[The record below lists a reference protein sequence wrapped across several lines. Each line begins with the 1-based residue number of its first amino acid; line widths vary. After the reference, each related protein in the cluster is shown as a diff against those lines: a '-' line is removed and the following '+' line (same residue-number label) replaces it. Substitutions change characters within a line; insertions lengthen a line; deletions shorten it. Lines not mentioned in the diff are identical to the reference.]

1 MSPVL
6 SQLAALPPPVPP
18 DNVYLT
24 AALWIG
30 LALIAS
36 LISIRIGVSVA
47 LVEIVVG
54 MLAGNFLHLQTN
66 DWINF
71 LAGFGSILLTFLAGA
86 EIEPATL
93 RKHLRA
99 SLIMGGLSFLVPFIL
114 AMGVA
119 YFVVGWNL
127 QAAQIAG
134 IALSTTSVAVVYAVM
149 VETGL
154 NRTEI
159 GKLILAACFVTDL
172 GTVLALGILFANFNL
187 WLVIFVVV
195 TVSTLAVLP
204 FATRYVLAHWGGRI
218 SEPEVKFIFFV
229 LFALGGLATIAGS
242 EAVLPAYLVGLVI
255 AGVFMHNRVLVDRM
269 RSIAF
274 ALLTPFYFLKAGSLI
289 SLPALLTWTSIGLV
303 TLFLLTKLIA
313 KIAGVRPLT
322 RLFGLP
328 ARVGNY
334 MTLLMATGLTFGS
347 ISALYGYTHGYIDQT
362 QYTILVTVVILSAIV
377 PTLIAQSFFRPR
389 VELGE
394 TTIGAGPGVS
404 LTAGNDEDDV
414 AVAREVAGSL
424 DE

>member
-1 MSPVL
+1 MSYVL
-6 SQLAALPPPVPP
+6 SQLTALLPPVPA

-66 DWINF
+66 VWINF

-86 EIEPATL
+86 EIEPAAF

-99 SLIMGGLSFLVPFIL
+99 NLVLGGVSFLVPFIL
-114 AMGVA
+114 AMVVA
-119 YFVVGWNL
+119 YYVVGWNL

-187 WLVIFVVV
+187 WLVVFVVV
-195 TVSTLAVLP
+195 TVATLAV
-204 FATRYVLAHWGGRI
+204 
-218 SEPEVKFIFFV
+218 
-229 LFALGGLATIAGS
+229 LATIAGS

-274 ALLTPFYFLKAGSLI
+274 ALLTPFYLLKAGSLI

-303 TLFLLTKLIA
+303 ALFLLTKLIA
-313 KIAGVRPLT
+313 KVIGVRPLT
-322 RLFGLP
+322 RPFGLP

-334 MTLLMATGLTFGS
+334 MTLLMATSLTFGS

-377 PTLIAQSFFRPR
+377 PTVIAQSFFRPR

-394 TTIGAGPGVS
+394 ATLGADVGLPAAAENDDDD
-404 LTAGNDEDDV
+404 LT
-414 AVAREVAGSL
+414 VAREVAGSL